1 MATGTAPYPGTS
13 RRVQGRLEA
22 LVRLAHGR
30 LGRSYFHWLVILTCV
45 LVITVSV
52 PIQNLS
58 QVPLWTGDF
67 DRWRY
72 IFVFG
77 ALTAVSAPLVLGLV
91 VIGRHRAV
99 ITHLRGGDVDPLAV
113 WRDCVTRLP
122 VSAALT
128 TVTWGGFVGVVGVL
142 VVGRIEHF
150 GPLTFV
156 TAITSHA
163 LISIGAGAFYLM
175 IFELAL
181 LPIAREVARE
191 LPPDFA
197 EKSPVT
203 GRRRLTLL
211 NTAITFTVGCEA
223 AGLSVGLV
231 GMERSW
237 VVVLVT
243 VGLVWTYVGM
253 MLSLVSAGVTRRVDE
268 LADALNGVAR
278 GAVPMRILPT
288 SGDEFDDAGRAF
300 NSMVDLLEGHDE
312 ELRASRT
319 RLVAVADATRRHIER
334 DLHDGAQQN
343 LALLSMQLG
352 QLGAGC
358 ARLPE
363 LADRVQVIRGD
374 LTAVVVE
381 MRALGHGIYPASLEA
396 EGLHSALRAAARES
410 EVMVSLDVAAD
421 HRWSHAVESAVY
433 FCCWEVLQRA
443 RLEHA
448 ADPAVAISIIGGA
461 ERATVELAV
470 QPIPSDGHVADLSQ
484 FLEDRLGAVGGTLMT
499 SVGALEVTFV
509 GEVPTR

>member
-1 MATGTAPYPGTS
+1 MATRTAPYPGTS

-30 LGRSYFHWLVILTCV
+30 LGRSYFRWLVALTGV
-45 LVITVSV
+45 LVITISV
-52 PIQNLS
+52 PIQNLT

-67 DRWRY
+67 QSWGY
-72 IFVFG
+72 ILIFG
-77 ALTAVSAPLVLGLV
+77 VLAAVSAPLVLGLV
-91 VIGRHRAV
+91 VVRRHRALV
-99 ITHLRGGDVDPLAV
+99 GYLRGDDVDPRLV

-122 VSAALT
+122 MTAALT
-128 TVTWGGFVGVVGVL
+128 TVTWGGFVGGVGIL

-150 GPLTFV
+150 EVLTFA
-156 TAITSHA
+156 TAMTSHA

-175 IFELAL
+175 LFELAL
-181 LPIAREVARE
+181 LPIAREVARD
-191 LPPDFA
+191 LPDGFG

-203 GRRRLTLL
+203 GRRRLILL

-231 GMERSW
+231 DMNRSW

-243 VGLVWTYVGM
+243 LGLVWTYVGM

-288 SGDEFDDAGRAF
+288 SGDEFDEAGRAF

-363 LADRVQVIRGD
+363 LDDRVKVIRSD
-374 LTAVVVE
+374 LSAVLVE

-410 EVMVSLDVAAD
+410 EVIVTLDVTVD
-421 HRWSHAVESAVY
+421 ERWSHAVESAVY

-443 RLEHA
+443 RMEHA
-448 ADPAVAISIIGGA
+448 ADPAVAITITGGDG
-461 ERATVELAV
+461 RATVELAV
-470 QPIPSDGHVADLSQ
+470 QPVPSADHVADLSQ
-484 FLEDRLGAVGGTLMT
+484 FLQDRLGAVGGALV
-499 SVGALEVTFV
+499 SAVGQREVVFV